1 MPLKTVILTSILTAA
16 LVLLGQLAFLAMP
29 ISEPLAQTSYLYG
42 ENSLAERVDRI
53 ENIMLWMQK
62 QAEGT
67 ALASA
72 Q

>member
-1 MPLKTVILTSILTAA
+1 MPLRTVVLTSILTAA
-16 LVLLGQLAFLAMP
+16 LVLLGQLAFLAVP
-29 ISEPLAQTSYLYG
+29 ISEPLAQTSSLYG
-42 ENSLAERVDRI
+42 KNSLAERVDRI